1 MSTQDDEERLA
12 KDDGHR
18 YEAPES
24 REEEEA
30 KGIDFLVLGAV
41 VLIIMVLGATGAI
54 PLYSY

>member
-24 REEEEA
+24 QEDEDA
-30 KGIDFLVLGAV
+30 KGVDFLVLGAV

>member
-24 REEEEA
+24 REEEDA
-30 KGIDFLVLGAV
+30 KGVDFIVLGVV
-41 VLIIMVLGATGAI
+41 VLAIMALGAMGWI